1 MIYKIGQK
9 YNKGNF
15 IPKYECDD
23 TSVPGGT
30 AAALELA
37 CVINKCNT
45 VGVIGHA
52 DSKVIFLKLFNT
64 NFNNLK
70 QNLLKT
76 LNLLYE
82 RRNNLEDA
90 ANDKSQLMKWLLLNG
105 KDSVEKFKDFE
116 KSGYKKMLT
125 FSSWF

>member
-64 NFNNLK
+64 ILIIYNKIYSRHWICFMN
-70 QNLLKT
+70 
-76 LNLLYE
+76 E
-82 RRNNLEDA
+82 EII
-90 ANDKSQLMKWLLLNG
+90 W
-105 KDSVEKFKDFE
+105 
-116 KSGYKKMLT
+116 KMQPMIRV
-125 FSSWF
+125 S